1 MLSIILR
8 AILFFLLAHTVLALV
23 RGVRGTRRNPP
34 KATPPPAPPPP
45 EIDPG
50 DIIDATYR
58 PVHDRDGD
66 AGRPD

>member
-8 AILFFLLAHTVLALV
+8 AILFFLLARIILGLV
-23 RGVRGTRRNPP
+23 RGVRGTRRDAP
-34 KATPPPAPPPP
+34 KATPPPAPRPP

-58 PVHDRDGD
+58 PVRDRDGD
-66 AGRPD
+66 D